1 MKFYKVTEVEFDFD
15 YEDLTEDDKQSII
28 NDTKECLWDSPTED
42 QLVDIISDNTGWVVK
57 SLSYDIV

>member
-1 MKFYKVTEVEFDFD
+1 MKFYKVTAIEFDFD
-15 YEDLTEDDKQSII
+15 YEDLTEDDKQSIV

>member
-15 YEDLTEDDKQSII
+15 YEDLTEDDKQSIV

-42 QLVDIISDNTGWVVK
+42 QLVDIISDNTGWVVT

>member
-15 YEDLTEDDKQSII
+15 YEDLTEDDKQSIV